1 MKFDIYL
8 SSPSVIVIDPLF
20 LNEQIIDFIDY
31 FAHWP
36 IEEQITFAKAEKIN
50 KKLFPDGGSIIGFY
64 QIDDF
69 IEGKYEIDVSE
80 IIRVFKEDFEEY
92 DLSEE
97 CLFGVDSGEILV
109 IGFDSLKVLLGEY
122 SSTFKDDFYI
132 KDLLDSINYLKSKF
146 RLIEAF
152 DIDNTFTEFTG
163 DGRYLVTEDFI
174 TAINS
179 LS

>member
-8 SSPSVIVIDPLF
+8 SSPNVVIIDPLF
-20 LNEQIIDFIDY
+20 INKEVVDY
-31 FAHWP
+31 FLALP
-36 IEEQITFAKAEKIN
+36 DEEQITPAKAEKIN
-50 KKLFPDGGSIIGFY
+50 KELFPYGGYIIGFY
-64 QIDDF
+64 RINDF
-69 IEGKYEIDVSE
+69 IEGKNEIDVSE
-80 IIRVFKEDFEEY
+80 IIRIFKEDFEEY

-109 IGFDSLKVLLGEY
+109 IGLDFLKVFLEEY
-122 SSTFKDDFYI
+122 SSKFNDDFYL
-132 KDLLDSINYLKSKF
+132 KDLLDTLNYPKSKF

-163 DGRYLVTEDFI
+163 DGRYLVTENFI
-174 TAINS
+174 TTINS